1 MGRLLFSA
9 AFWSCAVCLATAAE
23 TAKPAATEKS
33 NTEQSAV
40 GVRQER
46 VATMMREL
54 DQKFLALAKSLEK
67 TEPER
72 AERLIKA
79 FEESKTTLI
88 EPRMRQIVA
97 MLDSAQ
103 LDNAG
108 QEETKILDDVRKL
121 IAILLKEADERE
133 KDREEI
139 EMLKKWHQQIS
150 MMVREEQAQK
160 AESQKLDQT
169 KEALDTLAKQI
180 AAVEELLKREKDLL
194 RETVITSSQGV
205 TGLTQLATNQERIR
219 RDTEFVNS
227 EINKARQAAE
237 NPGAAASKPSASSD
251 SPPGPGQKPLSEAA
265 KHQKAAEENLSA
277 TQAKSARSSEENA
290 VKELENALAELKKE
304 EERLKSPPP
313 DALEKLAEK
322 QEALA
327 RKTESLN
334 NQVAKA
340 GQPGKPGEGTCSAC
354 SKCLGGACQSM
365 ASASNSLKKKS
376 PGGANVEQKKAE
388 EQLNEAK
395 KEVEKRLAELGEKP
409 EDEALERLE
418 QIFTEMLARQ
428 QPATTQTAQFHE
440 ERKGDTGELRRA
452 ERITIRRLSQEE
464 TELAGMAKHALEL
477 IEQDG
482 TTVSFPVIVEGM
494 QESLVQIAGRIEKQ
508 ETGETTQRMQ
518 KEVEKTLEELI
529 EALKIAKKG
538 GGSSGQGQPGNCKPA
553 LLPNTAE
560 LKLLRQLQLR
570 INRRTVDFDKGR
582 PQGALDEPQ
591 GTEVKRIAGLQKNVA
606 KMVKEIISRQQEN
619 GGGALQ
625 FPGADLLK
633 ELE

>member
-9 AFWSCAVCLATAAE
+9 AMWSCAVLAPCLAMAAE
-23 TAKPAATEKS
+23 TTKPAV
-33 NTEQSAV
+33 EQSAV
-40 GVRQER
+40 GVRQEH
-46 VATMMREL
+46 VAAMMREL
-54 DQKFLALAKSLEK
+54 DQKFLALAKTLEK

-79 FEESKTTLI
+79 FEESKSTLI

-97 MLDSAQ
+97 LLDGAQ

-121 IAILLKEADERE
+121 IAILLKEVDERE

-139 EMLKKWHQQIS
+139 ELLKKWHQQLS
-150 MMVREEQAQK
+150 MMVRDEKAQK

-194 RETVITSSQGV
+194 RETVITSAQGV
-205 TGLTQLATNQERIR
+205 TGLSQLATNQERIR
-219 RDTEFVNS
+219 RDTDFVNA
-227 EINKARQAAE
+227 EISKARQAAE
-237 NPGAAASKPSASSD
+237 NAGSASKPSASSD
-251 SPPGPGQKPLSEAA
+251 SPPGPGQKPLTEAA
-265 KHQKAAEENLSA
+265 KQQKAAEENLSA
-277 TQAKSARSSEENA
+277 TQAKSAKSAEEQA

-304 EERLKSPPP
+304 EERLKSPAP

-334 NQVAKA
+334 NQVAKS
-340 GQPGKPGEGTCSAC
+340 QQGKPGEGACSAC

-376 PGGANVEQKKAE
+376 PGAANVEQKKAE
-388 EQLNEAK
+388 DQLNEAK

-409 EDEALERLE
+409 EDEAIERLE
-418 QIFTEMLARQ
+418 AIFGEMLARQ
-428 QPATTQTAQFHE
+428 QPVTTQTAQFHE
-440 ERKGDTGELRRA
+440 ERKGETGELRRA

-464 TELAGMAKHALEL
+464 TELAAMAKKALEL
-477 IEQDG
+477 IEEDG
-482 TTVSFPVIVEGM
+482 TTVSFPVVVEGM
-494 QESLVQIAGRIEKQ
+494 QETLVQIAGRIEKQ

-529 EALKIAKKG
+529 EALKIAKKSG
-538 GGSSGQGQPGNCKPA
+538 TGSGSGQPGNCKPA

-570 INRRTVDFDKGR
+570 INRRTVEFQNGR

-591 GTEVKRIAGLQKNVA
+591 HVEIQRVAGLQKSVA
-606 KMVKEIISRQQEN
+606 KMVREIISRQQEN
-619 GGGALQ
+619 GGGAVQ

-633 ELE
+633 LPE

>member
-9 AFWSCAVCLATAAE
+9 ALWSCAVLLAPVLSMAADA
-23 TAKPAATEKS
+23 AKPA
-33 NTEQSAV
+33 TEQSAV

-46 VATMMREL
+46 VASMMKEL

-79 FEESKTTLI
+79 FEESKSSLI

-97 MLDSAQ
+97 LLDGAQ

-108 QEETKILDDVRKL
+108 TEESKILEDVRKL
-121 IAILLKEADERE
+121 ITILLKEADDRE

-160 AESQKLDQT
+160 AESQKLDKT

-194 RETVITSSQGV
+194 RETVITASQGV
-205 TGLTQLATNQERIR
+205 TGLTQLATSQELIR
-219 RDTEFVNS
+219 RDTEFVNA
-227 EINKARQAAE
+227 EITKARQAAE
-237 NPGAAASKPSASSD
+237 NAGSAALKPSAASD
-251 SPPGPGQKPLSEAA
+251 SPPGPGQKPLTEAA
-265 KHQKAAEENLSA
+265 KQQKAAEENLSA
-277 TQAKSARSSEENA
+277 TQAKSARSSEEHA

-313 DALEKLAEK
+313 DALDKLAEK

-340 GQPGKPGEGTCSAC
+340 AQPGKPGEGAC
-354 SKCLGGACQSM
+354 TATSKCLGGACQSM

-388 EQLNEAK
+388 DQLNEAK

-418 QIFTEMLARQ
+418 NIFTEMLARQ
-428 QPATTQTAQFHE
+428 QAATTQTAQFHE

-482 TTVSFPVIVEGM
+482 TTVSFPVVVEEM
-494 QESLVQIAGRIEKQ
+494 QESLVQIAGRIEKL

-518 KEVEKTLEELI
+518 KEVEKTLEELL

-538 GGSSGQGQPGNCKPA
+538 GGGSGQGGGNCKPA

-570 INRRTVDFDKGR
+570 INRRTVDFQNGR

-591 GTEVKRIAGLQKNVA
+591 AKEIQRIAGLQKNVA
-606 KMVKEIISRQQEN
+606 KMVREIISRQQEA

-633 ELE
+633 LPE

>member
-9 AFWSCAVCLATAAE
+9 AFWLCAIGLAPSLSLGAE
-23 TAKPAATEKS
+23 TARPA
-33 NTEQSAV
+33 EQSAV

-46 VATMMREL
+46 VAAMMQDL
-54 DQKFLALAKSLEK
+54 DQKFLALAKTLEK

-72 AERLIKA
+72 AERLLKA
-79 FEESKTTLI
+79 FEESKSTLI

-97 MLDSAQ
+97 LLDSAQ

-121 IAILLKEADERE
+121 IAILLKEADDRE

-139 EMLKKWHQQIS
+139 ERLKKWHQQIT

-160 AESQKLDQT
+160 AESQKLDKT

-180 AAVEELLKREKDLL
+180 AAVEELLKREKELL
-194 RETVITSSQGV
+194 RETVITAAQGV

-227 EINKARQAAE
+227 EITKAKQAAE
-237 NPGAAASKPSASSD
+237 NAGSASSKPSASSD
-251 SPPGPGQKPLSEAA
+251 SPPGPGQKPLTEAA

-277 TQAKSARSSEENA
+277 TQAKSARASEEQA

-304 EERLKSPPP
+304 EERLKAPPP
-313 DALEKLAEK
+313 DSLDKLAEK

-334 NQVAKA
+334 DQVAKA
-340 GQPGKPGEGTCSAC
+340 SQPGKPGEGACSAC

-376 PGGANVEQKKAE
+376 PGPASEDQKKAE

-418 QIFTEMLARQ
+418 TIFNEMLARQ
-428 QPATTQTAQFHE
+428 QPVTTQTAQFHE

-464 TELAGMAKHALEL
+464 TELAAMAKRALEL
-477 IEQDG
+477 IEADG
-482 TTVSFPVIVEGM
+482 TTISFPVVVEGM
-494 QESLVQIAGRIEKQ
+494 QESLVQIAGRIEQ
-508 ETGETTQRMQ
+508 QDTGETTQRMQ

-529 EALKIAKKG
+529 EAMKIARKG
-538 GGSSGQGQPGNCKPA
+538 GGSGQGQGGNCKPP

-560 LKLLRQLQLR
+560 LKLLRQMQLR
-570 INRRTVDFDKGR
+570 INRRTVDFQNGR
-582 PQGALDEPQ
+582 PQGALDEPRQ
-591 GTEVKRIAGLQKNVA
+591 AEIQRVAALQKNVA
-606 KMVKEIISRQQEN
+606 KMVREIIGRQQEN
-619 GGGALQ
+619 GGGDLLQ

-633 ELE
+633 QLE

>member
-1 MGRLLFSA
+1 M
-9 AFWSCAVCLATAAE
+9 AAE
-23 TAKPAATEKS
+23 ATKPA
-33 NTEQSAV
+33 TEQSAV
-40 GVRQER
+40 GVRQEH
-46 VATMMREL
+46 VAAMMREL
-54 DQKFLALAKSLEK
+54 DQKFLALAKTLEK
-67 TEPER
+67 TEPQR

-79 FEESKTTLI
+79 FEESKSTLI

-97 MLDSAQ
+97 LLDSAQ

-108 QEETKILDDVRKL
+108 QEETKILEDVRKL
-121 IAILLKEADERE
+121 ITILLKEVDERE

-139 EMLKKWHQQIS
+139 ELLKKWHQQLT
-150 MMVREEQAQK
+150 MLVRDEKAQK
-160 AESQKLDQT
+160 AESQKLYQT

-194 RETVITSSQGV
+194 RETVITSAQGV
-205 TGLTQLATNQERIR
+205 TGLSQLAANQERIR
-219 RDTEFVNS
+219 RDTEFVNA
-227 EINKARQAAE
+227 EITKARQAAE
-237 NPGAAASKPSASSD
+237 NSGSAASKPSASSD
-251 SPPGPGQKPLSEAA
+251 SPPGPGQKPLAEAA
-265 KHQKAAEENLSA
+265 RQQKAAEENLSA
-277 TQAKSARSSEENA
+277 TQAKSARSSEEQA

-334 NQVAKA
+334 NQVANA
-340 GQPGKPGEGTCSAC
+340 QQGKPGEGACSAC
-354 SKCLGGACQSM
+354 SKSLGGACQSM
-365 ASASNSLKKKS
+365 AAASNSLKKKS
-376 PGGANVEQKKAE
+376 PGAANVEQKKAE
-388 EQLNEAK
+388 DQLNQAK

-409 EDEALERLE
+409 EDEAIERLE
-418 QIFTEMLARQ
+418 AIFGEMLARQ
-428 QPATTQTAQFHE
+428 QPVTTQTAQFHE
-440 ERKGDTGELRRA
+440 ERKGETGELRRA

-464 TELAGMAKHALEL
+464 TELAALAKKALEL
-477 IEQDG
+477 IEEDG
-482 TTVSFPVIVEGM
+482 TTVSFPVVVEGM

-518 KEVEKTLEELI
+518 KEVEKTLEELM

-538 GGSSGQGQPGNCKPA
+538 GGGSGGGQPGNCKPA

-570 INRRTVDFDKGR
+570 VNRRTVDFQNGR

-591 GTEVKRIAGLQKNVA
+591 RVEIERIAGLQKNVA
-606 KMVKEIISRQQEN
+606 KMVREIISRQQEN
-619 GGGALQ
+619 GGGAIQ
-625 FPGADLLK
+625 FPGSDLLK
-633 ELE
+633 LPE